1 MTTSE
6 PTGELVLPT
15 IPDRIERVVY
25 FGTPGLAV
33 PPLRAL
39 VDAGV
44 EVALVV
50 SRADAKRGRGG
61 SLQPSPVKAAALE
74 LGLEVTDDPMH
85 ARDVGADLG
94 VVVAYGRLLKRPLLD
109 ELPMVNLHFSLLPR
123 WRGAAPVERAL
134 LAGDTETGVCLM
146 AIEEGLD
153 TGGVYRRA
161 TTPIDE
167 TDTLGSLRGRLVEL
181 GVGLL
186 VDAVTSGFGPAE
198 PQLGEPVHAAKI
210 DKAEL
215 RLDPDRGA
223 ADVSRRIRLGGAWAE
238 FRGQRL
244 KIWET
249 AADVVP
255 LPPAAPAV
263 GSLDDLVWWC
273 RDGGLRLRTVQPENR
288 ARMDAAAWANGA
300 QPGPGDRLR

>member
-1 MTTSE
+1 MTD
-6 PTGELVLPT
+6 PLILPP

-33 PPLRAL
+33 PPLQAL
-39 VDAGV
+39 VEAGV
-44 EVALVV
+44 DVPLVV

-61 SLQPSPVKAAALE
+61 ALQPSPVKAAALE
-74 LGLEVTDDPMH
+74 LGLDVTDDPMA
-85 ARDVGADLG
+85 ARAVGADLG

-153 TGGVYRRA
+153 TGGVYARVA
-161 TTPIDE
+161 TPIGQ
-167 TDTLGSLRGRLVEL
+167 TDTLASLRGRLVEL
-181 GVGLL
+181 GVDLL
-186 VDAVTSGFGPAE
+186 VDAVTTGFGLPE
-198 PQLGEPVHAAKI
+198 PQVGEPVHAAKI
-210 DKAEL
+210 DKSEL

-223 ADVSRRIRLGGAWAE
+223 GDASRRIRLGGAWAE

-244 KIWET
+244 KVWET
-249 AADVVP
+249 DPEVVP
-255 LPPAAPAV
+255 LPTEGVEA
-263 GSLDDLVWWC
+263 GSFDGLVWWC
-273 RDGGLRLRTVQPENR
+273 ADGGLRLRTVQPENR
-288 ARMDAAAWANGA
+288 ARMDATAWANGA
-300 QPGPGDRLR
+300 QPDPNDRLR